1 MKKIYSFIKTGLILS
16 VAALSFAACSED
28 FMDEINRDLSV
39 STNCDAK
46 FIIPDLELRT
56 AQNIIGGD
64 FNTYFGSYVEYWAG
78 THNQLFKAE
87 NRDAEVRVAST
98 YNNNWATI
106 YENIRNGKLIV
117 AKCADDAEGTD
128 AGDAGARGIGE
139 ILLAYNLAVATDV
152 FGDTPYTQVG
162 DAATY
167 PYPEA
172 DTQESIYKEVFNL
185 LDAGIKDVTSGG
197 NTVGQYDL
205 IFGGNT
211 QRWVEFAN
219 GLKARYTMRL
229 INRSGSKSADYGK
242 VIEYVDASFKSAA
255 TQASMSYDGSNQN
268 PVFDFE
274 WSRDGISSC
283 TSMYNKLIARNDPR
297 AERVYWDS
305 YSWEHYSSE
314 DVLEL
319 LAPTGD
325 VEECQYVYAYDAW
338 FFAEVA
344 PVHFLSYHELQ
355 FLKAEAQVRLGQTD
369 AAKETLKGAVVAAF
383 DNYEVNVAAAL
394 AAPSVNAYGG
404 IEEPDSDPF
413 TATDAEAYF
422 DSEVSSLFDAD
433 PLKETM
439 IQKYIG
445 LWGANGETV
454 ETYADIRRFMAEG
467 KGAIYGLVN
476 PGKFPLRCPYGQD
489 DVVANPNIAKIYTD
503 AGNYVFSEN
512 VWWAGGNR

>member
-1 MKKIYSFIKTGLILS
+1 MKKIYSFIKSGLILS
-16 VAALSFAACSED
+16 IAVFSFAACSED

-139 ILLAYNLAVATDV
+139 ILLAYNIAVATDV

-162 DAATY
+162 DATTY

-185 LDAGIKDVTSGG
+185 LDAGIKDVTNGG
-197 NTVGQYDL
+197 NTVGQYDF

-229 INRSGSKSADYGK
+229 LNRSASKDADYAK
-242 VIEYVDASFKSAA
+242 VLQYVDASFKSAA
-255 TQASMSYDGSNQN
+255 TQASMAYDGSNQN
-268 PVFDFE
+268 PMFDFE

-283 TSMYNKLIARNDPR
+283 TSMYAKLIARNDPR
-297 AERVYWDS
+297 AERVYFDS
-305 YSWEHYSSE
+305 SAWGHYSSE
-314 DVLEL
+314 DVVDY

-325 VEECQYVYAYDAW
+325 PEECQYVYAYDV
-338 FFAEVA
+338 FAFSEVA

-355 FLKAEAQVRLGQTD
+355 FIKAEALVRLGRTEE
-369 AAKETLKGAVVAAF
+369 AKSVLKGAVKASF
-383 DNYEVNVAAAL
+383 DNFEVNVAAAMN
-394 AAPSVNAYGG
+394 APSINAYGG
-404 IEEPDSDPF
+404 LEPLESDPL
-413 TATDAEAYF
+413 TADDAETYF
-422 DSEVSSLFDAD
+422 DNEVAPLFDAN

-439 IQKYIG
+439 LQKYIG

-454 ETYADIRRFMAEG
+454 ETYADIRRMKAEG
-467 KGAIYGLVN
+467 KDIYGLIN
-476 PGKFPLRCPYGQD
+476 TGKFPLRCPYGQD
-489 DVVANPNIAKIYTD
+489 DVVANPNIASIYTD

>member
-1 MKKIYSFIKTGLILS
+1 MKNIYRIIKTGLILS

-28 FMDEINRDLSV
+28 FMDEINKDHSV
-39 STNCDAK
+39 STNVTAK

-56 AQNIIGGD
+56 AQNIVGGD

-98 YNNNWATI
+98 FNNNWGSI
-106 YENIRNGKLIV
+106 YENIRNGKLIL

-162 DAATY
+162 DIVAF

-172 DTQESIYKEVFNL
+172 DSQESIYKEVFNL

-205 IFGGNT
+205 IYNGNT
-211 QRWVEFAN
+211 QRWVELAN
-219 GLKARYTMRL
+219 GLKARYTLRL
-229 INRSGSKSADYGK
+229 LNRSGSKDADYAK
-242 VIEYVDASFKSAA
+242 ILQYIDASFKSAA
-255 TQASMSYDGSNQN
+255 TQASMPYDGSNQN
-268 PVFDFE
+268 PMFDFE

-283 TSMYNKLIARNDPR
+283 TSMYGKLMERNDPR
-297 AERVYWDS
+297 AERAYWGS
-305 YSWEHYSSE
+305 GSWAHYSAADVVE
-314 DVLEL
+314 D
-319 LAPTGD
+319 LAPTGEP
-325 VEECQYVYAYDAW
+325 EECQYVYAYDV
-338 FFAEVA
+338 FAFSELA
-344 PVHFLSYHELQ
+344 PVHYLSYHELL
-355 FLKAEAQVRLGQTD
+355 FIKAEVLVRLGRTD
-369 AAKETLKGAVVAAF
+369 EAKDVLKQAVEAAF
-383 DNYEVNVAAAL
+383 ANFEVNVDGAL
-394 AAPSVNAYGG
+394 NSPSVNAYGG
-404 IEEPDSDPF
+404 IEPLESDPL
-413 TATDAEAYF
+413 TAEDADAYF
-422 DSEVSSLFDAD
+422 DSEVAPLFDAD
-433 PLKETM
+433 PFKETM
-439 IQKYIG
+439 LQKYIG

-454 ETYADIRRFMAEG
+454 ETYADIRRLKAEG
-467 KGAIYGLVN
+467 KDVYGLLN
-476 PGKFPLRCPYGQD
+476 TGKFPLRCPYGQD

-512 VWWAGGNR
+512 VWWAGGSR